1 MEILTEKLTRPRNII
16 IKITKVNTEMTTRE
30 EIITS
35 AETLTLSISVA
46 KLQVIMV
53 ALSLQQSSPR

>member
-1 MEILTEKLTRPRNII
+1 MEILTEKLTQPKNII

>member
-1 MEILTEKLTRPRNII
+1 MEILTEKLTQPRNII
-16 IKITKVNTEMTTRE
+16 IKITKVNIEMTTRE

>member
-1 MEILTEKLTRPRNII
+1 MEILTEKLTQPRNII